1 MKNIVLLIA
10 FFVSTFAMKAQG
22 TFDALEDEDGV
33 DVVVVTKDAFE
44 LISKFKNVN
53 IEDNDAMK
61 TFQMIQELNEFK
73 MFSSNKSEIASKMES
88 MVNTVIKK
96 NKLTELMRVKEDD
109 SRIKIYVKSTSNKDY
124 VSEVLMFIKGI
135 DKKTKGMSEAVVISL
150 TGNIDINKMSDL
162 ADSFTKNSKVTVKK
176 N

>member
-1 MKNIVLLIA
+1 MKKIVLLIA
-10 FFVSTFAMKAQG
+10 FFVSTFAINAQG

-33 DVVVVTKDAFE
+33 DVVVVNIQPTPPP
-44 LISKFKNVN
+44 LMSN

-73 MFSSNKSEIASKMES
+73 MFSSNNSEIASKMES
-88 MVNTVIKK
+88 MVNTAIKK

-109 SRIKIYVKSTSNKDY
+109 SRIKIYVKATSNKDY